1 VHDPRSIQEQHIE
14 PGYVVPNQRA
24 VPDERLQLTR
34 HGLQGRRRRHRLL
47 ADPRQVLD
55 DMRYGTPWVD
65 KRLKAVANTALIEPD
80 RSDLDDCIVL
90 GVETGRLQVDRYV
103 LLAAQIAASV
113 SPTRQPRRW
122 GNVATRA
129 VRRERE

>member
-1 VHDPRSIQEQHIE
+1 
-14 PGYVVPNQRA
+14 
-24 VPDERLQLTR
+24 
-34 HGLQGRRRRHRLL
+34 
-47 ADPRQVLD
+47 
-55 DMRYGTPWVD
+55 MRYGTSWVD

-80 RSDLDDCIVL
+80 RSDLDDRIVL

-113 SPTRQPRRW
+113 SPARQPRRW